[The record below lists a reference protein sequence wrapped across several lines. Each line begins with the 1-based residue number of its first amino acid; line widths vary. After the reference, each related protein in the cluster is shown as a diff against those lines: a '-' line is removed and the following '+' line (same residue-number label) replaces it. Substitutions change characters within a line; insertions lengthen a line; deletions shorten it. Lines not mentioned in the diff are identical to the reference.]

1 MQKFIK
7 LLGEIFSPIIPILL
21 IGGLL
26 CAICNLVHFS
36 KFKEIEQ
43 MLKLISQI
51 PFKCLPVF
59 IAFSATKA
67 FGGNAYLGAFL
78 ALIMINPEISIK
90 YKMDYQATVLPIIIM
105 SYILVFIEKKLKKIV
120 NKNVGDILAPILALV
135 ITAYL
140 TLSFA
145 GKVLLYLGNG
155 LSVVV
160 LFIYNKLGFIG
171 SGILGFVYAP
181 IVITGLH
188 HALLPIETNLL
199 KVNGNFI
206 TPIAAISNIAQAG
219 SVFAVYFLEKD
230 KKEKNIQALAG
241 VSALLGITEPAMF
254 GVNLKYKRAFYS
266 SLVGSMLACIFLGL
280 YKARAISVGITGI
293 FVFLIMPLNKIVIF
307 FISAIIAFGISFLST
322 YYFLR
327 GTLE

>member
-1 MQKFIK
+1 M
-7 LLGEIFSPIIPILL
+7 
-21 IGGLL
+21 
-26 CAICNLVHFS
+26 
-36 KFKEIEQ
+36 
-43 MLKLISQI
+43 
-51 PFKCLPVF
+51 
-59 IAFSATKA
+59 
-67 FGGNAYLGAFL
+67 GAFL

-140 TLSFA
+140 TLTFA

-188 HALLPIETNLL
+188 L
-199 KVNGNFI
+199 
-206 TPIAAISNIAQAG
+206 
-219 SVFAVYFLEKD
+219 
-230 KKEKNIQALAG
+230 
-241 VSALLGITEPAMF
+241 
-254 GVNLKYKRAFYS
+254 
-266 SLVGSMLACIFLGL
+266 SLIH
-280 YKARAISVGITGI
+280 I
-293 FVFLIMPLNKIVIF
+293 
-307 FISAIIAFGISFLST
+307 
-322 YYFLR
+322 
-327 GTLE
+327 